1 MERYPNPDMDD
12 VAGVLDRRA
21 EAVIIDGLLVAISFG
36 AVGYL
41 AGAVVLG
48 GQFGGFGGLI
58 VALQFGAPVGLLAYQ
73 AGFEG
78 HYGQTVGKRLRG
90 IVVVKEDGSPMTWG
104 ASVLRNV
111 LRLVDA
117 LPAFYV
123 VGVVVAYLTGTQ
135 QRIGDYAAS
144 TMVVHTQE

>member
-1 MERYPNPDMDD
+1 MKRYPTPDMDD

-21 EAVIIDGLLVAISFG
+21 EAVIIDGLLVAIVFG
-36 AVGYL
+36 ALGYL
-41 AGAVVLG
+41 AGTVLLG
-48 GQFGGFGGLI
+48 GQFGGFGGL
-58 VALQFGAPVGLLAYQ
+58 VASLQFGAPVGLLVYQ

-90 IVVVKEDGSPMTWG
+90 IVVVKDDGSPMTWG
-104 ASVLRNV
+104 ASVLRNL

-123 VGVVVAYLTGTQ
+123 VGIVVAYLTGTQ

-144 TMVVHTQE
+144 TTVVHTQE